1 MKLELIRKGMEK
13 LWKET
18 FGDSDEYIRLVF
30 DEYFN
35 PATIAYHAD
44 GSAVVSALLGVP
56 YEFRG
61 QEGRPPLKG
70 LYLCGLA
77 TDQTTRRKGMMSR
90 LLEQINAKAR
100 AAGFDFTFLIPSS
113 EKNAFFYAGRRY
125 HNAFYK
131 IRQRYVR
138 DHRFHLEEGLEDAS
152 FHKFDG
158 GDPDTL
164 VDFLSRYEKADCCL
178 PSDVE
183 KTIVSYDLIHSPSD
197 WMCVLRESVIS
208 GETVYIARQE
218 GEIRGVAFTATRD
231 RGLEVR
237 RLLVSDPK
245 YCNFLLKGIREAMSQ
260 DILVVLEDVC
270 RCEKITQL
278 WRPFYIQNNPQ
289 NAEYED
295 ISEVRAPF
303 SPSGLAQPYGMVRFL
318 DVYGLLAKIYDAD
331 PASYADFSESEL
343 ISLLLR
349 RPLPGGSDPLGTL
362 LDLPELNLSISLLL
376 E

>member
-61 QEGRPPLKG
+61 QEGRPSLKG

-113 EKNAFFYAGRRY
+113 EKNASFYAERRF

-131 IRQRYVR
+131 IRQRYVH
-138 DHRFHLEEGLEDAS
+138 DHIFHLEEGLEDAS
-152 FHKFDG
+152 FYKFDG
-158 GDPDTL
+158 GELDTL
-164 VDFLSRYEKADCCL
+164 VDFLSRYEKSDCCP
-178 PSDVE
+178 PSEADKSV
-183 KTIVSYDLIHSPSD
+183 ISYELIHSQSD
-197 WMCVLRESVIS
+197 WRGVLRESIIS
-208 GETVYIARQE
+208 GEAVYIARQD
-218 GEIRGVAFTATRD
+218 GEIRGVAFTASGNRQ
-231 RGLEVR
+231 LEVR
-237 RLLVSDPK
+237 RLLVSERK
-245 YCNFLLKGIREAMSQ
+245 YCNFLLKGIRETMSQ
-260 DILVVLEDVC
+260 DTLVVLEDVC
-270 RCEKITQL
+270 RCEKSTQL
-278 WRPFYIQNNPQ
+278 WRPFYIQNNPL

-303 SPSGLAQPYGMVRFL
+303 SPSGLAHPYGMIRLL
-318 DVYGLLAKIYDAD
+318 DVHRLIAKIQDCD
-331 PASYADFSESEL
+331 PASYEDFSESDL
-343 ISLLLR
+343 INMLLR
-349 RPLPGGSDPLGTL
+349 RPLPGGADPLGSL
-362 LDLPELNLSISLLL
+362 LDIPELNLSISLLL